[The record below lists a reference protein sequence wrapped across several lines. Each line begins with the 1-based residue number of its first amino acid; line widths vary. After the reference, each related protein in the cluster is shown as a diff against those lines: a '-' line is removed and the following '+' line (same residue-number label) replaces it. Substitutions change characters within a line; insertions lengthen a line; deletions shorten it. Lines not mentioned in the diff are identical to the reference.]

1 VDRSLPARPSLES
14 LRKQAKK
21 LLRLLRARDPEA
33 LERLRRSH
41 PRPPDVA
48 SLREAQLVVARE
60 YGFVSWAALKTHA
73 EGAHGADP
81 HLLEQAE
88 LFVDLACLTYSNAD
102 SPSRRR
108 RAARLL
114 ETVPGIV
121 GASIHAAAVVGDLGA
136 TRRLLDADPA
146 LATRGGGPRGWVPL
160 LYLCYG
166 RVDGGGDPLAV
177 ARLLL
182 ERGADPNSRVMLD
195 QCCFTA
201 LTGAMGEGERGLENQ
216 PPHPQARALAIALL
230 EAGADPND
238 SQGLYN
244 TMFRPSNE
252 WLELLLA
259 HGLTAS
265 HMANWSSN
273 AMPILDYLLGQ
284 AVKDGFDERV
294 ALLLAR
300 GAGASGRD
308 AYDHRTHHENAVI
321 RGRHNIAEL
330 LVRHG
335 ATSVALSPRDEFRAA
350 YLNGDIAAARA
361 LIAQHPEFRAV
372 AAALIDAAEGGHLDA
387 VQLLLDL
394 DFPVDA
400 RTASG
405 ETALHHAALRGHLP
419 VARLL
424 VERGAPVEVRDMIH
438 HDTPV
443 GWAAYGASSG
453 MAERGQPVEV
463 IGYLLDVTR
472 DPLDLAM
479 HGKVERLAAL
489 LARDPALADGRDA
502 NGNGPL
508 HALRDGT
515 PELEVVIDLLCRYG
529 ADVKAVNARG
539 ETPLDAATA
548 REDRTVAAA
557 LQRQATR
564 TGEAGG

>member
-1 VDRSLPARPSLES
+1 MDRPLPARPSLES

-21 LLRLLRARDPEA
+21 LLRLLRAHDPDA

-41 PRPPDVA
+41 PRPPGVA
-48 SLREAQLVVARE
+48 SLRDAQLVVARE
-60 YGFVSWAALKTHA
+60 YGFASWTALKTHA
-73 EGAHGADP
+73 QGAHDAGPDLLAQADV
-81 HLLEQAE
+81 
-88 LFVDLACLTYSNAD
+88 FVDLACLTYSSAE

-108 RAARLL
+108 QAARLL

-121 GASIHAAAVVGDLGA
+121 GASLHAAAVVGDLA
-136 TRRLLDADPA
+136 TAQRLLDADPA
-146 LATRGGGPRGWVPL
+146 LATRAGGPRGWVPL

-177 ARLLL
+177 AHLLL

-195 QCCFTA
+195 EFCFTA

-265 HMANWSSN
+265 HMVNWSPH
-273 AMPILDYLLGQ
+273 ATPMLDYLLGQ

-300 GAGASGRD
+300 GASASGRD
-308 AYDHRTHHENAVI
+308 AYDHRTHHENAI
-321 RGRHNIAEL
+321 MRGRRNIAEL
-330 LVRHG
+330 LLRHG
-335 ATSVALSPRDEFRAA
+335 ATPVPLPPRDEFRAA
-350 YLNGDIAAARA
+350 YMNGDAAAARA
-361 LIAQHPEFRAV
+361 LIAQHPEFRAS
-372 AAALIDAAEGGHLDA
+372 AAPLLDAADGGHLDA
-387 VQLLLDL
+387 VRLLLDL
-394 DFPVDA
+394 GFPVDA
-400 RTASG
+400 RGAG
-405 ETALHHAALRGHLP
+405 GDTALHQAAIRGHLL

-424 VERGAPVEVRDMIH
+424 VERGAPLEVRDTTH
-438 HDTPV
+438 QATPV
-443 GWAAYGASSG
+443 GWAAFGASSG
-453 MAERGQPVEV
+453 MGEGGQPAEV
-463 IGYLLDVTR
+463 IGYLLDLTS
-472 DPLDLAM
+472 DPLDLAT
-479 HGKVERLAAL
+479 HGRVERLAAL
-489 LARDPALADGRDA
+489 LARDPSLAGGRDA

-529 ADVKAVNARG
+529 ADVTAVNARG

-548 REDRTVAAA
+548 RDDRSVAAA

-564 TGEAGG
+564 AGGGRA